1 MALLNRARP
10 RSLWIVAGLG
20 VLIALAAPADK
31 GPARAAAL
39 ETIVDPTAT
48 SWQGTQAQ
56 TDAILDQIAATGS
69 STLRLQVTIGD
80 PLSKLDY
87 MIDGAEQRG
96 LDVILTPAGPAPR
109 NNTHLIPPAPRLS
122 RFIAFVHQL
131 GARYP
136 EVDRWAIWNEPNLWK
151 YFPLPRDMK
160 RGRVGVRYRQ
170 LFLASERALAATGHP
185 RSEVY
190 IGETSPKVTRGSSD
204 TFCLDRHRHRLHGRR
219 PIRTAGWTQ
228 HPYIAAR
235 RPWLKSKL
243 IGTGDAAPALLANPG
258 LPGRSDY
265 TPDVDLRH
273 RVRRLRQPARAAR
286 AWAGVRRGHVAPAV
300 GRSFAENSLSY
311 DGFAAGFYDAHG
323 QLEQAKL
330 ASFINPLFVYRRG
343 SAVTLRAHLRN
354 NPAGVALPTY
364 HDPDGTTGTLSIQT
378 DAEGYFQQ
386 SAPWYPGRAWSLVPG
401 RWQGTTSWPSAEP
414 PTAPRGRA
422 QPTQA

>member
-190 IGETSPKVTRGSSD
+190 IGETSPKVTPRFIRD
-204 TFCLDRHRHRLHGRR
+204 TFCLDRHWHRLHGCQ

-243 IGTGDAAPALLANPG
+243 IGTGD
-258 LPGRSDY
+258 LP
-265 TPDVDLRH
+265 
-273 RVRRLRQPARAAR
+273 RLHYWLTRAYRGGATTR
-286 AWAGVRRGHVAPAV
+286 PMSIYVTEFGVRDNQPEQQGLGPASEWV
-300 GRSFAENSLSY
+300 MWRLPWVRSFAQYSLSY
-311 DGFAAGFYDAHG
+311 DWFAAGFYDAHG

-343 SAVTLRAHLRN
+343 SAVTLWGHLRN
-354 NPAGVALPTY
+354 NPGGVALLTY
-364 HDPDGTTGTLSIQT
+364 HDPDGTTGTLNIQT

-386 SAPWYPGRAWSLVPG
+386 SVPWYPGRAWSLASGPMV
-401 RWQGTTSWPSAEP
+401 RTYVLAK
-414 PTAPRGRA
+414 R
-422 QPTQA
+422 